1 MTFEDFWEKIWPLCG
16 FPGMA
21 EEQIPRSL
29 SDKTKRQLAKLET
42 DDAVEIIKNA
52 VNEIDHGSVKCLD
65 DLVNAAIDR

>member
-1 MTFEDFWEKIWPLCG
+1 MV
-16 FPGMA
+16 

-42 DDAVEIIKNA
+42 ADAVEIIKNA
-52 VNEIDHGSVKCLD
+52 VNEIDHCSVKCLD